1 MSNKTRYTDA
11 ELKEFRA
18 LIEEK
23 NSKSQ
28 CRSSTFE
35 KCLHEQWK

>member
-11 ELKEFRA
+11 ELKEFRT

-23 NSKSQ
+23 IEKTQ
-28 CRSSTFE
+28 ADLQLFE
-35 KCLHEQWK
+35 KCLHE

>member
-1 MSNKTRYTDA
+1 MSSKTRYTDK

-23 NSKSQ
+23 IKKSE
-28 CRSSTFE
+28 SGS
-35 KCLHEQWK
+35 